1 MRLTKLIIGLVLL
14 FSFTAVSAD
23 DSKKGINDVVYVTLE
38 PGIVTNYGGPG
49 RLKYLR
55 ADITLMA
62 TTLDDQ
68 VILEKETPLI
78 RNTLVFSLSRQPE
91 NNVAT
96 PAGQERMRQQLL
108 QDVQEALI
116 REVGQPIVLEVL
128 FTSFI
133 FEN

>member
-1 MRLTKLIIGLVLL
+1 MRFAKLILGLSLL
-14 FSFTAVSAD
+14 LIFTSAQAD
-23 DSKKGINDVVYVTLE
+23 DKKGVKDVVYVTLE

-62 TTLDDQ
+62 ESLDDQ
-68 VILEKETPLI
+68 VILEKEAPLI

-91 NNVAT
+91 NNVST
-96 PAGQERMRQQLL
+96 PAGQERMKQLLL

-116 REVGQPIVLEVL
+116 REVGQPIVIEVL

>member
-1 MRLTKLIIGLVLL
+1 MRFAKLILGLSLL
-14 FSFTAVSAD
+14 LIFTSAQAD
-23 DSKKGINDVVYVTLE
+23 DKKGVKDVVYVTLE

-62 TTLDDQ
+62 ESLDDQ
-68 VILEKETPLI
+68 VILEKEAPLI

-91 NNVAT
+91 NNVST
-96 PAGQERMRQQLL
+96 PAGQERMKQQLL

-116 REVGQPIVLEVL
+116 REVGQPIVIEVL